1 MACKKGFTPAKCA
14 RLAVD
19 IHSTSIIYCV
29 SYQLL
34 AGGEIYSPCAVVSEV
49 NCLLPS
55 GIDRLLK

>member
-1 MACKKGFTPAKCA
+1 MACKKGFTPPKCA
-14 RLAVD
+14 RLGVH
-19 IHSTSIIYCV
+19 IFTV

-34 AGGEIYSPCAVVSEV
+34 ARGEVKYYSPCAVVSEV